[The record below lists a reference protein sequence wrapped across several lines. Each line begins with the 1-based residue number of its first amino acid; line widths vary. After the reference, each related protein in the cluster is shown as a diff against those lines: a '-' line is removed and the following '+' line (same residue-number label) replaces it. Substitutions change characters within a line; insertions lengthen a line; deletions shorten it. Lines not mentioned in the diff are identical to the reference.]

1 MPNFISSRFPIKHP
15 IEQYSSWV
23 LYHMKY
29 NKLIVSIQLR
39 HWHVIFT
46 KNKVHHYNYFSSFY
60 TLCTILMTIDWIS
73 YKIISTLEINYQ
85 SYQITQSI
93 VQTLSVTLL
102 LEHTLILLKTLSYYK
117 NLHSY
122 STTIYILYN
131 VIKRHFSSFIMKQI
145 NFRYIIIKNASIHK
159 T

>member
-1 MPNFISSRFPIKHP
+1 
-15 IEQYSSWV
+15 
-23 LYHMKY
+23 
-29 NKLIVSIQLR
+29 
-39 HWHVIFT
+39 
-46 KNKVHHYNYFSSFY
+46 
-60 TLCTILMTIDWIS
+60 MTIDWIS

-102 LEHTLILLKTLSYYK
+102 LEHTLILFKTLSYYK

-145 NFRYIIIKNASIHK
+145 NFRYIILK
-159 T
+159 

>member
-1 MPNFISSRFPIKHP
+1 LTCYIY
-15 IEQYSSWV
+15 Q
-23 LYHMKY
+23 
-29 NKLIVSIQLR
+29 NKI
-39 HWHVIFT
+39 
-46 KNKVHHYNYFSSFY
+46 HHYNYFSSFY

-102 LEHTLILLKTLSYYK
+102 LEHTLILFKTLSYYK

-159 T
+159 TWFEIKTKFSFKNTEIIFIVIIQWL